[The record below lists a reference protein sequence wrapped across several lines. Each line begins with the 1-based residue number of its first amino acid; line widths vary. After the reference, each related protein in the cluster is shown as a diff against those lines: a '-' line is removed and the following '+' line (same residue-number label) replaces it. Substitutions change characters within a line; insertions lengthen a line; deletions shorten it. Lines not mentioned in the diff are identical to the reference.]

1 MMSYIGPVSRVTTIT
16 LPDSLHDAIRT
27 VGAKTGRSMA
37 AVVRDAL
44 EREVV
49 SAAPHGRRERAAMLR
64 RAPSP
69 PRSVMDWLRAPPGS
83 YSHLAPGA
91 AASPT
96 DWDPDA
102 EGSGLDT
109 D

>member
-1 MMSYIGPVSRVTTIT
+1 VTTIT
-16 LPDSLHDAIRT
+16 LPDRLHDAIRN

-44 EREVV
+44 ERDLA
-49 SAAPHGRRERAAMLR
+49 SAAPNVRRGRARVTR

-69 PRSVMDWLRAPPGS
+69 PRSVMDWLRAPAGS

-91 AASPT
+91 DAPT

>member
-1 MMSYIGPVSRVTTIT
+1 MTTIT
-16 LPDSLHDAIRT
+16 LPDRLHDAVRT
-27 VGAKTGRSMA
+27 VGARTGRSMA

-44 EREVV
+44 ERDIA
-49 SAAPHGRRERAAMLR
+49 SAAPKARRGRAPVTR

-69 PRSVMDWLRAPPGS
+69 PRSVMDWLRAPAGS
-83 YSHLAPGA
+83 YSHLVPGA
-91 AASPT
+91 DASPT

>member
-1 MMSYIGPVSRVTTIT
+1 VPRVTTIT
-16 LPDSLHDAIRT
+16 LPERLHDVVRT

-44 EREVV
+44 ERDLGG
-49 SAAPHGRRERAAMLR
+49 AAAQARRGRARPTR
-64 RAPSP
+64 RAFAP
-69 PRSVMDWLRAPPGS
+69 PPSVMTWLRAPAGS
-83 YSHLAPGA
+83 YRHLAPDAEA
-91 AASPT
+91 APT

-102 EGSGLDT
+102 QGSGLDA

>member
-1 MMSYIGPVSRVTTIT
+1 VARVTTIT
-16 LPDSLHDAIRT
+16 LPDRLHERIRS

-44 EREVV
+44 ERDDAA
-49 SAAPHGRRERAAMLR
+49 AAPPARGGRAGATR

-69 PRSVMDWLRAPPGS
+69 PRSVMAWLRAPVGS
-83 YSHLAPGA
+83 YRLLAPDA
-91 AASPT
+91 ETAPT

-102 EGSGLDT
+102 EGSGLDA